1 MDTSALKSA
10 VESLESRSDSFEAW
24 LSFWITC
31 VVVGLVVEVFVVI
44 KDHLRSGRHID
55 WKLCV
60 ELLGP
65 VLITIGVAGEL
76 GIHFK
81 AGHNNTE
88 LRSVHNERIGLLDKE
103 ASAARRETE
112 SIKRDTIGFSLQLA
126 TAKKDVAEANAL
138 AKKYEAG
145 IADAKARAAEAEKGA
160 AQAKLMAEA
169 EQHER
174 MKLEAIVAPRSLSLD
189 QQRLIA
195 AAIREFS
202 GHAITVSS
210 YGLDGEGT
218 ALATQII
225 LVLRSAGIAVRDDRA
240 SSIRSGGFEFG
251 VHLRGP
257 AGEFISSLG
266 NALSTIGKLQ
276 LFVNAAVSPGGT
288 SMHGGATISGN
299 AAISGGGGMVSVPVP
314 TTGPI
319 SIMVGI
325 KPVPGLIAQ

>member
-1 MDTSALKSA
+1 MDASALKSA
-10 VESLESRSDSFEAW
+10 IEILEGRSDSLESW
-24 LSFWITC
+24 LSLWIVL
-31 VVVGLVVEVFVVI
+31 VVVGLVVEVFVVFKEHRYPI
-44 KDHLRSGRHID
+44 KHSN
-55 WKLCV
+55 WKLCL
-60 ELLGP
+60 ELVGP
-65 VLITIGVAGEL
+65 VLITIGVAGEFV
-76 GIHFK
+76 IHVK
-81 AGHNNTE
+81 AGHVDTE
-88 LRSVHNERIGLLDKE
+88 LRNANKEVIGLLDKE
-103 ASAARRETE
+103 ASTARKETE
-112 SIKRDTIGFSLQLA
+112 SIRHDTIGFSLQLA

-145 IADAKARAAEAEKGA
+145 IAEAKARAAEAEKDA

-195 AAIREFS
+195 AAIREFA

-210 YGLDGEGT
+210 YGLDGEGA

-225 LVLRSAGIAVRDDRA
+225 LVLRSAGIIVRDDRA

-257 AGEFISSLG
+257 AGEVISSLG

-276 LFVNAAVSPGGT
+276 LFVNAEVSPGRT

-299 AAISGGGGMVSVPVP
+299 AAISGGGGVVSVPVP

-325 KPVPGLIAQ
+325 KPVPGLIAK